1 MMVKG
6 ALPEVFDSGEGL
18 SGGGDVHAE
27 ECFMGQSL
35 PVALGHAQAGHL
47 VSRVKLLLLQILI
60 HGRRLRRGDKVGGF
74 KKTRPSKPLGKQ
86 SLTLAT
92 PNTDTWPQT
101 EKREEGRLED

>member
-47 VSRVKLLLLQILI
+47 VSRVKLLLLQILK
-60 HGRRLRRGDKVGGF
+60 HGRRLRKGGSL
-74 KKTRPSKPLGKQ
+74 KRIMALTALLGI
-86 SLTLAT
+86 LINLVIC
-92 PNTDTWPQT
+92 
-101 EKREEGRLED
+101 EVLRCRLHLYFI